1 MRMWIGGMI
10 LGLVL
15 PACSAQPEPMPTQH
29 FVNWS
34 RAPAAQ
40 AKRLCVLPF
49 DETGE
54 GRGLAERVRQAVAGQ
69 LSLKRFADTELHA
82 IDDRLAAM
90 ADWRTRTPQS
100 VGRLL
105 ECDALVYGRVAP
117 LERLYLVLY
126 TQLALEGTLQLVD
139 AATGR
144 TLVHE
149 VYTTRFHDGGL
160 PLDPVSLAT
169 TAARSLGTY
178 SEVRLSRAIDDLG
191 RNLAALVPDL
201 PDAAG

>member
-10 LGLVL
+10 LGLAV

-54 GRGLAERVRQAVAGQ
+54 VRGLAERVRQAVAGQ

>member
-1 MRMWIGGMI
+1 MWRWGVV
-10 LGLVL
+10 LGLLL
-15 PACSAQPEPMPTQH
+15 PACSAQPEPTPTEH

-34 RAPAAQ
+34 RAPAVQ

-49 DETGE
+49 DETGTI
-54 GRGLAERVRQAVAGQ
+54 RGLAERVRQAVAGRI
-69 LSLKRFADTELHA
+69 SVKRFADTELHT
-82 IDDRLAAM
+82 IDARLAAM
-90 ADWRTRTPQS
+90 TDWRTRPPQS

-126 TQLALEGTLQLVD
+126 TQLALEGTVQVVD

-178 SEVRLSRAIDDLG
+178 SDVRLSRAIDDLG